1 MNRMTRLAA
10 AGSTAAGAV
19 LVATLAGAGAGAVAG
34 AGAGAGT
41 TAQAVPAATTPS
53 PSDFTHPVANS
64 YFPLTPGLILRYR
77 GTDDGERL
85 HERVVVTHKTK
96 MIQGVRTRVVHDVLR
111 RADGSVAEATDD
123 WYAADNAGNVWYFGE
138 NTVTFRPNGTVE
150 SREGSWQAGVSGAV
164 AGTIMPARPRPTEAY
179 RQEFWRGHAED
190 QAWIVQTS
198 AVVRVP
204 AGTFRHAVRSY
215 EWSRLEKANVSLKFY
230 APGLGIVRE
239 RDVAGGAEQFE
250 LVSVSRP

>member
-10 AGSTAAGAV
+10 AGSTAVGAV
-19 LVATLAGAGAGAVAG
+19 LVATLAGGGAGAV

-77 GTDDGERL
+77 GTDGDEKL

-96 MIQGVRTRVVHDVLR
+96 LIQGVRTRVVHDVLR

-138 NTVTFRPNGTVE
+138 NTATFRPNGTVE
-150 SREGSWQAGVSGAV
+150 SREGSWQAGVRGAV
-164 AGTIMPARPRPTEAY
+164 AGTIMPANPRATDAY

-190 QAWIVQTS
+190 QAWIVQSNTTI
-198 AVVRVP
+198 AVP
-204 AGTFRHAVRSY
+204 AGTFRQVVRSY
-215 EWSRLEKANVSLKFY
+215 EWSRLEKTVVSLKFY

-239 RDVAGGAEQFE
+239 RDVAGGAEVFQ
-250 LVSVSRP
+250 LVGFTKP